1 MKQKGFTLIEL
12 MIVVAILG
20 ILSAVAIPMYMNY
33 QNRARTAEVPIS
45 IDAIRKGI
53 QSTFSL
59 AIGAPVGKAGDTY
72 ITLANAPNTWP
83 ANLPAPASTRRKS
96 NWVLA
101 DATLWAAAAYWTPD
115 GSVSY
120 GHYQVVQSAA
130 DATQSATIAG
140 ATDVDGDG
148 SPHVWVKA
156 VVSMSNPTT
165 IGGLT
170 YSAETLT
177 TSGVT
182 PPAGIDGTKELTE
195 GGPGTF

>member
-53 QSTFSL
+53 QSTFSV
-59 AIGAPVGKAGDTY
+59 AIGAPVNKGGDTY
-72 ITLANAPNTWP
+72 ITLASTPATWP

-96 NWVLA
+96 DWITA
-101 DATLWAAAAYWTPD
+101 DATLWASAAYWTPD
-115 GSVSY
+115 GSTSY
-120 GHYQVVQSAA
+120 GHYQVIACGAA
-130 DATQSATIAG
+130 TSCATIAG

-148 SPHVWVKA
+148 SPHAWVKA

-165 IGGLT
+165 IAGLT
-170 YSAETLT
+170 YLAETLT

-182 PPAGIDGTKELTE
+182 PPAGINGTKELTE
-195 GGPGTF
+195 GGTGTF